1 MAWSYLLP
9 TISSLPLGYDCT
21 IPIPM
26 DLLSRRVSSLPST
39 VIAYHRV
46 YHEGKVI
53 DEGEQEIVLQPEGA
67 SSLPPKPLIW
77 RDPGKGWSEHSGFIE
92 AGFRAADGSDIFP
105 SKAVLGFYA
114 IYSSP
119 GKKSFFSD
127 NAYKYGSPPIISQ
140 IAAFG
145 KFVDG
150 YPVVHL
156 DRDRDLGETVILI
169 NPYQRPVVARVMT
182 HDGRT
187 FGKTRIPPLSA
198 RSMKLAELLQPNERS
213 WFGQLQLTASN
224 RLVTYSVK
232 HSLRDPTVISDH
244 EHLDAFRADPTHL
257 PMFQAFRQRVGK
269 YLKVRLG

>member
-21 IPIPM
+21 IPIPV
-26 DLLSRRVSSLPST
+26 DALAQRVSTRPCT
-39 VIAYHRV
+39 VVAYHRV
-46 YHEGKVI
+46 YHEGRIVG
-53 DEGEQEIVLQPEGA
+53 EGEQEIALQPEGA
-67 SSLPPKPLIW
+67 KTPSPEPLVW
-77 RDPGKGWSEHSGFIE
+77 RDAGKAWSEHSGFIE
-92 AGFRAADGSDIFP
+92 VGFRAADDRDIFP

-127 NAYKYGSPPIISQ
+127 NAYKYGAPPIISQ

-150 YPVVHL
+150 HPVIHL
-156 DRDRDLGETVILI
+156 DRDRDLGETIILI
-169 NPYQRPVVARVMT
+169 NPYQRPVLARILT
-182 HDGRT
+182 QDGRT
-187 FGKTRIPPLSA
+187 FGKIKVPPLSV
-198 RSMKLAELLQPNERS
+198 RNVRLIELLQPHERK

-224 RLVTYSVK
+224 RLVTYNVK
-232 HSLRDPTVISDH
+232 HSLRDPTLISDH
-244 EHLDAFRADPTHL
+244 EHLDSFRADPTHL

-269 YLKVRLG
+269 YLKVRWG